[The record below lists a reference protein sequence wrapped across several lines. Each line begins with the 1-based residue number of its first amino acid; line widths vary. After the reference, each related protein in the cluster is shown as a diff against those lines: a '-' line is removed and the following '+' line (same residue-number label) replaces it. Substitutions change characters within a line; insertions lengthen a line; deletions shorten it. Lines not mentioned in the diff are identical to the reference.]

1 MNDWRTHPAFTA
13 RERTVLEYAEVMHRS
28 VKLSDE
34 LYARLR
40 RELSEKELLELA
52 VTVGLGHLI
61 NRFHGTFQT
70 RLDER
75 PGDFSA

>member
-1 MNDWRTHPAFTA
+1 MNDWRTHPAFSA
-13 RERTVLEYAEVMHRS
+13 RERTVLEYAEHMHRS
-28 VKLSDE
+28 VKVSDE

-40 RELSEKELLELA
+40 AELSEKEIVELA

-70 RLDER
+70 RLDPH
-75 PGDFSA
+75 PGEFSQ

>member
-1 MNDWRTHPAFTA
+1 MNDWRTHRAFGA
-13 RERTVLEYAEVMHRS
+13 RERLVLEYAEFMHHS
-28 VKLSDE
+28 VKVTDE

-40 RELSEKELLELA
+40 SEFSEKEIVELA

-75 PGDFSA
+75 PGDFSD

>member
-1 MNDWRTHPAFTA
+1 MNDWCTHPAFSA
-13 RERTVLEYAEVMHRS
+13 RERLVLEYAEFMHRS
-28 VKLSDE
+28 VKVTDE

-40 RELSEKELLELA
+40 SELSENEIVELA

-70 RLDER
+70 RLDPR
-75 PGDFSA
+75 PGDFSD